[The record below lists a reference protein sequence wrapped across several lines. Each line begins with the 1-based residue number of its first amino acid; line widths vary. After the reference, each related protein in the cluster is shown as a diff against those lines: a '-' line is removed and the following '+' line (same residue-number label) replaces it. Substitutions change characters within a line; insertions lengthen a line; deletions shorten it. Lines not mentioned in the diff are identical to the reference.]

1 MTKSEWEAPDLS
13 EIESFVRQAAP
24 LAWPANVGDAQSPNL
39 PGFSES
45 AEQIGEF
52 VFVDLFG
59 GTRTDV
65 GFEVVLYRS
74 RLVWGASYRG
84 GLSDPAVDAAA
95 AYDFLGRA
103 LGARP
108 ADALPVRGPRE
119 YREKDTPW
127 LYRHEITGEFGGFTS
142 LERMYSADGSPF
154 YERITVGGTTGDH
167 ANYLQWVDIATIL

>member
-1 MTKSEWEAPDLS
+1 MIEEEWDTPELS

-24 LAWPANVGDAQSPNL
+24 LAWPANVGDALSPNL
-39 PGFSES
+39 PGFFES
-45 AEQIGEF
+45 TAQIGDF

-59 GTRTDV
+59 GARTDV
-65 GFEVVLYRS
+65 GFEVVLYRG

-84 GLSDPAVDAAA
+84 GLSDPAIDVAA

-119 YREKDTPW
+119 YQEEDSPW
-127 LYRHEITGEFGGFTS
+127 LYRHEITGDFGGFTS
-142 LERMYSADGSPF
+142 LERMYFADGPPL

-167 ANYLQWVDIATIL
+167 ASYLQWVDIATTL